1 MTTIA
6 CDGRT
11 LVADTRATEGTISSH
26 VSKLHRFKHG
36 YVAIAGDVLHG
47 LKFVEW
53 LKQRR
58 GNSMRG
64 FPAHDMT
71 EDGFDALVLRD
82 DGTMETWDHRGG
94 PVPIT
99 DPFWALGSG
108 KEVAL
113 GALHAGATVRQAV
126 IIACKVD
133 SASSLPL
140 EAVEVKP
147 NDKKRAR
154 R

>member
-53 LKQRR
+53 LKKRR
-58 GNSMRG
+58 DESMRG
-64 FPAHDMT
+64 FPAHDLT
-71 EDGFDALVLRD
+71 EDGFDALVLRN
-82 DGTMETWDHRGG
+82 DGRMETWDHRGG

-99 DPFWALGSG
+99 DPFWAIGSG
-108 KEVAL
+108 REVAL
-113 GALHAGATVRQAV
+113 GALHAGVTVRQAV

-133 SASSLPL
+133 SASSLPI
-140 EAVEVKP
+140 EAVDLPSKS
-147 NDKKRAR
+147 KKRPAR
-154 R
+154 